1 MMRISVLVLMLLAAP
16 LSAFAQDGSVG
27 IRSKVPAAVPFGVG
41 ERFDYRVKFGPIKV
55 GQAYMQVVGIDTI
68 AGWPTYHLQSLIKG
82 STFFYKLED
91 KQDSWLDVYQL
102 ASRRYVQDS
111 HQGDYERYRD
121 YRLDLENL
129 VYERN
134 DGETDSI
141 PEGALDDASFVY
153 FVRSIPLEVGETY
166 EWNRY
171 FRWDRNPV
179 ILKVLRRE
187 KVKVPAG
194 QFSTIVVRP
203 IIKTGGLFSEGGEAE
218 IYMTDDDR
226 RLLVKL
232 VTKLKVGSVI
242 LELTEYTLGQELTA
256 EMLVGGSGGSSA
268 FVGDGRGA
276 ASQFFP

>member
-1 MMRISVLVLMLLAAP
+1 MRISVLVLMLLAAP
-16 LSAFAQDGSVG
+16 LGAFAQDGSVE
-27 IRSKVPAAVPFGVG
+27 IRSELPAAVPFGIG
-41 ERFDYRVKFGPIKV
+41 ERLDYRVKFGPIKV
-55 GQAYMQVVGIDTI
+55 GRAYMQVVGIETI
-68 AGWPTYHLQSLIKG
+68 AGWPTYHLQSLVEG

-91 KQDSWLDVYQL
+91 KQESWLDVYQL

-111 HQGDYERYRD
+111 HQGDYKRYRD

-129 VYERN
+129 VYERK

-141 PEGALDDASFVY
+141 PAGALDDASFVY

-171 FRWDRNPV
+171 FLWDRNPV

-203 IIKTGGLFSEGGEAE
+203 IIKTKGLFSEGGEAE
-218 IYMTDDDR
+218 IYITDDDR
-226 RLLVKL
+226 RLPVKL
-232 VTKLKVGSVI
+232 VTKLTVGSVI
-242 LELTEYTLGQELTA
+242 LELTEYRPGRQLTA
-256 EMLVGGSGGSSA
+256 EMLVGGGSAS
-268 FVGDGRGA
+268 VGDGRGA